1 MVNIP
6 VVTRREL
13 SGYFLSPIA
22 YIVLAGF
29 AIAHGL
35 FFVLHLREVVPRADI
50 VALSTFNVVILLLV
64 AAPLLTMRLLSE
76 ESNQGTMETLMTT
89 PVTETEVVL
98 GKFIGALVFTGVMY
112 LPIPLELIYLRLL
125 TPLDTGALLAGA
137 LGLFLLTAQFL
148 AIGLFASSLTSVQI
162 GSGIMSFAFLLV
174 IFLVGYLGGFSQALW
189 ARALTYVSP
198 MEHFYDSFL
207 RGLVDTRDVAYFV
220 ITTSVFLFLTVRSLQ
235 LRKWR

>member
-6 VVTRREL
+6 VITKREL
-13 SGYFLSPIA
+13 SSYFLSPIA
-22 YIVLAGF
+22 YIVVAGF
-29 AIAHGL
+29 AVVHGL
-35 FFVLHLREVVPRADI
+35 FFVLRIQPQIPRVDM
-50 VALSTFNVVILLLV
+50 VALFTFEVLIPLLV

-76 ESNQGTMETLMTT
+76 ESSQGTMETLMTT

-98 GKFIGALVFTGVMY
+98 GKFVGALVFTGVMY
-112 LPIPLELIYLRLL
+112 LPIPLELIFLRLL

-148 AIGLFASSLTSVQI
+148 AVGLFASSLTRVQI

-174 IFLVGYLGGFSQALW
+174 ILLVGFLGQFSQSVW
-189 ARALTYVSP
+189 ARALSYISP
-198 MEHFYDSFL
+198 IEHYYDGFL
-207 RGLVDTRDVAYFV
+207 KGLVDTRDVAYFV
-220 ITTSVFLFLTVRSLQ
+220 ITTAVFLFLTVRALQ